1 VSAVP
6 RFWLSFDLGLRG
18 NYEELYQ
25 WLDAAGAHECG
36 DNVATFVMNKTREQI
51 TAELSKI
58 LEKNARIY
66 LIGPGKKGRVAGR
79 FVLGRRKKRPPWSGY
94 AVAESEDEEEA

>member
-1 VSAVP
+1 MP

-25 WLDAAGAHECG
+25 WLDAAGSQECG
-36 DNVATFVMNKTREQI
+36 NDVATFVMNKTREQI

-58 LEKNARIY
+58 LGTNPRIY
-66 LIGPGKKGRVAGR
+66 LIGRGKKGRVAGR

-94 AVAESEDEEEA
+94 AAAETDEEEEA

>member
-1 VSAVP
+1 VQAVP

-25 WLDAAGAHECG
+25 WLDAAGSQDCG
-36 DNVATFVMNKTREQI
+36 DNVATFVIDKTREQI

-58 LEKNARIY
+58 LDKNARVY
-66 LIGPGKKGRVAGR
+66 LIGRGKKGRVVGR
-79 FVLGRRKKRPPWSGY
+79 FVLGRRKMRPPWSGY
-94 AVAESEDEEEA
+94 AASASEEEEEA

>member
-1 VSAVP
+1 VP

-25 WLDAAGAHECG
+25 WLDAAGSQECG
-36 DNVATFVMNKTREQI
+36 DNVATFVMNKTREQV

-58 LEKNARIY
+58 LDKNARVY
-66 LIGPGKKGRVAGR
+66 LIGQRGKKGRVVGR
-79 FVLGRRKKRPPWSGY
+79 FVLGRRKTRPPWSGY
-94 AVAESEDEEEA
+94 AASASEEEEEA